1 MSEIEKKKIVIID
14 DEEKFVKMIKVNLE
28 NDGNYEVITETDAQ
42 KGFEVV
48 LKERPALV
56 ILDVLMKEKRG
67 PEIAYEIKQHPKIQK
82 TPIIFLTATVDKKQ
96 TEAFAGLVGGS
107 PMTIKPTIAKP
118 VKTKDLIQLIE
129 SEILA
134 ANE

>member
-1 MSEIEKKKIVIID
+1 MSESPKKKIVMID

-28 NDGNYEVITETDAQ
+28 SAGNYEVITETDAQ

-48 LKERPALV
+48 LRERPDLV
-56 ILDVLMKEKRG
+56 ILDVLMKGKRG
-67 PEIAYEIKQHPKIQK
+67 PEIAYEMKQHAKLDK

-107 PMTIKPTIAKP
+107 PMTIKPTMSKP
-118 VKTKDLIQLIE
+118 VKTQDLVALIE

-134 ANE
+134 AKK